1 MYPSL
6 DPIKPSIK
14 TFKYHQESDIHPQ
27 HVPDK
32 ELYPEKHKFY
42 DVNLDVVREE
52 LVKDI
57 ALAGQKGRGLKEWL
71 DYVDD
76 LKMFQ
81 GYMDR
86 RNKMPHLGEYDV

>member
-1 MYPSL
+1 M
-6 DPIKPSIK
+6 DPIKPAVK
-14 TFKYHQESDIHPQ
+14 TFKYHEESDIHPQ

-57 ALAGQKGRGLKEWL
+57 ALAG
-71 DYVDD
+71 
-76 LKMFQ
+76 
-81 GYMDR
+81 
-86 RNKMPHLGEYDV
+86 